1 MNNMQLTHFM
11 NETHLML
18 YMAEEYIQMHM
29 YLYTYI
35 TDLYVQTHIFMSM
48 LVCNVVLL
56 ICSFLKKLRKF

>member
-11 NETHLML
+11 NEIHLML
-18 YMAEEYIQMHM
+18 YMAEEYIQMRM

-35 TDLYVQTHIFMSM
+35 TYLYVQTHIFMSM

-56 ICSFLKKLRKF
+56 IFSFLKKLRKF